1 MEFGLFTCG
10 YQHLPLETAFRDAA
24 DFGYDYIELWGGR
37 PHAFAPDIL
46 SGDAEEI
53 RRLSQRYHMP
63 VKVYTP
69 EHNAYPYNYMLGSAH
84 QWEDCMH
91 YLSSAFR
98 AATAIGAQYT
108 LVSMGHGGF
117 APQQQRQAR
126 LERSLRRLCREAED
140 AGQIILLET
149 LTPYESNTCTRL
161 DELRQVLDVINSP
174 VLLGM
179 CDVVP
184 PFVQQEDPA
193 DYARV
198 LGKRMGHLHLVDN
211 DGQSDSHLLPGD
223 GIMPLKQILR
233 DMRAAGYDGMAT
245 IELVTNY
252 MSAPSHYAKLA
263 LDRAKEL
270 L

>member
-1 MEFGLFTCG
+1 M
-10 YQHLPLETAFRDAA
+10 
-24 DFGYDYIELWGGR
+24 
-37 PHAFAPDIL
+37 
-46 SGDAEEI
+46 
-53 RRLSQRYHMP
+53 
-63 VKVYTP
+63 
-69 EHNAYPYNYMLGSAH
+69 
-84 QWEDCMH
+84 
-91 YLSSAFR
+91 
-98 AATAIGAQYT
+98 
-108 LVSMGHGGF
+108 
-117 APQQQRQAR
+117 
-126 LERSLRRLCREAED
+126 
-140 AGQIILLET
+140 
-149 LTPYESNTCTRL
+149 
-161 DELRQVLDVINSP
+161 
-174 VLLGM
+174 
-179 CDVVP
+179 
-184 PFVQQEDPA
+184 QQEDPA